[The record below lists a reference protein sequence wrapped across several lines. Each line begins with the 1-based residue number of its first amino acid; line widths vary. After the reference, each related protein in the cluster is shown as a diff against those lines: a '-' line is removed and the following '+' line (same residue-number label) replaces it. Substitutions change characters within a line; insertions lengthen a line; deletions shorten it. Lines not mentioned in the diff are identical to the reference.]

1 MKGKYSWKNKN
12 NHANKQ
18 EVLLPGQSDEGGGE
32 ESNQWQDP
40 QAVQVLRAKSESQQ
54 EEQQEG
60 GQESDQG
67 QDPQL
72 VKVLEEKPENQQ
84 EI

>member
-1 MKGKYSWKNKN
+1 M
-12 NHANKQ
+12 
-18 EVLLPGQSDEGGGE
+18 
-32 ESNQWQDP
+32 
-40 QAVQVLRAKSESQQ
+40 QVLGAKPESQQ

-60 GQESDQG
+60 GQESDLG

-72 VKVLEEKPENQQ
+72 VELLEEKSENQQ

>member
-1 MKGKYSWKNKN
+1 M
-12 NHANKQ
+12 
-18 EVLLPGQSDEGGGE
+18 LLRGQNDEEGGE
-32 ESNQWQDP
+32 KSDQWQDP
-40 QAVQVLRAKSESQQ
+40 QAEQVLRAKPESQQ

-72 VKVLEEKPENQQ
+72 VEVLEENPENQQ

>member
-1 MKGKYSWKNKN
+1 
-12 NHANKQ
+12 
-18 EVLLPGQSDEGGGE
+18 
-32 ESNQWQDP
+32 
-40 QAVQVLRAKSESQQ
+40 VQVLRAKPESQQ

-60 GQESDQG
+60 GQESAQG

-72 VKVLEEKPENQQ
+72 VEVLEEKSENQQ

>member
-1 MKGKYSWKNKN
+1 M
-12 NHANKQ
+12 
-18 EVLLPGQSDEGGGE
+18 
-32 ESNQWQDP
+32 
-40 QAVQVLRAKSESQQ
+40 QVLGAMLESQQ

-67 QDPQL
+67 HDPQL
-72 VKVLEEKPENQQ
+72 VEVIEEKLENQQ

>member
-1 MKGKYSWKNKN
+1 M
-12 NHANKQ
+12 
-18 EVLLPGQSDEGGGE
+18 
-32 ESNQWQDP
+32 
-40 QAVQVLRAKSESQQ
+40 QVLGAKPKSQQ

-60 GQESDQG
+60 GQKSDQG

-72 VKVLEEKPENQQ
+72 VEVLEERLENQQ

>member
-1 MKGKYSWKNKN
+1 M
-12 NHANKQ
+12 
-18 EVLLPGQSDEGGGE
+18 LLPCQNDEGGGE
-32 ESNQWQDP
+32 EADQWQDP
-40 QAVQVLRAKSESQQ
+40 QAVQVLWAKPESQQ

-72 VKVLEEKPENQQ
+72 VEVLEEKSENQQ

>member
-1 MKGKYSWKNKN
+1 M
-12 NHANKQ
+12 
-18 EVLLPGQSDEGGGE
+18 
-32 ESNQWQDP
+32 
-40 QAVQVLRAKSESQQ
+40 QVLRAKPKSQQ

-72 VKVLEEKPENQQ
+72 GEVLEEKPGNQQ